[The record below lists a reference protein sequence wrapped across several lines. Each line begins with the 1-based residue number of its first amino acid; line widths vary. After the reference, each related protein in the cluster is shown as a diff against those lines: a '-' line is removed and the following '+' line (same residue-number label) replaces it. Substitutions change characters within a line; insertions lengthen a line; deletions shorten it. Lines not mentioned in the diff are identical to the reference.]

1 MSSLKFIGKFKDL
14 KALGFDH
21 STLYA
26 EKKSVYSKEHM
37 FIYKS
42 GSSVSS
48 SLFLEID
55 KVYQILTPLFANS
68 DFDFSQLVERNEKLD
83 KDFGIN
89 TFVQFFI
96 NDKEDLATFDKTEYV
111 KEQKAHWTRFNEAH
125 EKGVKPVL
133 KPLLWKRVTVPIVEL
148 DVLKL
153 LHDNKM
159 IA

>member
-14 KALGFDH
+14 KSLGFEH
-21 STLYA
+21 NTFYA
-26 EKKSVYSKEHM
+26 DNKIVYSKDHM

-42 GSSVSS
+42 GSSVSN
-48 SLFLEID
+48 SLCLEID
-55 KVYQILTPLFANS
+55 KIYKMLIPLFAKP
-68 DFDFSQLVERNEKLD
+68 DFDFSQLIERNEKLD
-83 KDFGIN
+83 KDFGVN
-89 TFVQFFI
+89 TFVSFFVHDDQDI
-96 NDKEDLATFDKTEYV
+96 ATIDKTEYV
-111 KEQKAHWTRFNEAH
+111 QEQQAHWTGFNQAH
-125 EKGVKPVL
+125 DNGVKPVL